1 MPWEVRRN
9 GGRLPS
15 EMSKNKRIAPNGRY
29 AYFICP
35 NPDKPVWGRHSA
47 ACIQTTCDGWMA
59 GGKNAVST
67 KKWS

>member
-47 ACIQTTCDGWMA
+47 ACILEKQMIM
-59 GGKNAVST
+59 
-67 KKWS
+67 